1 MSWWQSL
8 IATPP
13 RLSAAQHEALATLRA
28 LPRCD
33 ANCAIETQRFI
44 VVDVESTGLNLST
57 DKLIAIGAVAVSAG
71 AVLLDQGFE
80 TVLQQHA
87 PSSIGNILIHG
98 IDGTTQTSGM
108 EPAAALLK
116 FLAYIGNAPLVAYHA
131 AFDRSMIATATKA
144 FLGLQI
150 DNPWLDLAYLA
161 PALYPE
167 LAKQS
172 KHQRSLDEWT
182 AEFGIVNVNRH
193 NAVADALATAQ
204 LLLVLLASAKHQ
216 TGGRL
221 SDLIKTEKAQQW
233 LSR

>member
-8 IATPP
+8 FATPP
-13 RLSAAQHEALATLRA
+13 RLSASQHEALAAFRA
-28 LPRCD
+28 LPKCD
-33 ANCAIETQRFI
+33 VNCTIESQRFI

-57 DKLIAIGAVAVSAG
+57 DKLIAIGAVAVGAD

-87 PSSIGNILIHG
+87 PSSVDNILIHG
-98 IDGTTQTSGM
+98 IDGTTQTTGI
-108 EPAAALLK
+108 EPAEALLG

-131 AFDRSMIATATKA
+131 AFDRSMIATATKT
-144 FLGLQI
+144 FLGVKI
-150 DNPWLDLAYLA
+150 GNPWIDLAYVA

-182 AEFGIVNVNRH
+182 AEFGITNMNRH
-193 NAVADALATAQ
+193 NAIADALATAQ
-204 LLLVLLASAKHQ
+204 LLLVLLARAKQQ

-221 SDLIKTEKAQQW
+221 RDLIQTEKAQQW